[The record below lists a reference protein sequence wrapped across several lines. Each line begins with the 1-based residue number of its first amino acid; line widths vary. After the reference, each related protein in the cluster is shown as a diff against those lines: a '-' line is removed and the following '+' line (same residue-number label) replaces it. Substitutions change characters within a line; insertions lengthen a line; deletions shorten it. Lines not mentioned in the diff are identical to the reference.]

1 VKVQGMVRSGV
12 VGQTM
17 PRYCLFGDTVSIAS
31 KMESH
36 GERKFPLNLRLF
48 RTFCAKTRIFK
59 R

>member
-1 VKVQGMVRSGV
+1 MTVKARLIRGMVRSGV

-36 GERKFPLNLRLF
+36 GERTL
-48 RTFCAKTRIFK
+48 
-59 R
+59 